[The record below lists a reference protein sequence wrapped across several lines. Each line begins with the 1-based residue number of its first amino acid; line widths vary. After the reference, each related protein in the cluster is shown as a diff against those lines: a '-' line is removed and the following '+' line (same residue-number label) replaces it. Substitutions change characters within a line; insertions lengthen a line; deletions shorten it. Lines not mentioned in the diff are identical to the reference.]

1 MQFPKSI
8 SLYLPFGF
16 ILFSVIILQYVSY
29 RNILHLKENNQAS
42 ATYLKQNNI
51 LGKIKTDMIDADNIK
66 TRIVYQDEKNI
77 HKQFHFLLQSVTK
90 NISLL
95 QKNNSDTSF
104 SKQIDTLSNLTVH
117 YTLNENNVIRLY
129 LSGQTEKAALLDSL
143 SENDSYFDKIE
154 DESDVLIDK
163 YSRKAISL
171 NETGY
176 SKIQRLTF
184 FSWLLTASLF
194 LLIIYRTYHIIQEHE
209 KDKLLHNHLKIAEA
223 DARKSSIVKDQF
235 LANISHE
242 IRTPMNAIIGFTK
255 RLQKTKLTKEQAQYV
270 HSVNVSGENLLTIIN
285 DILDFSKIE
294 AGMYHIHEVV
304 FNLPALLHD
313 LQDLYALKVHE
324 KNIAFTLTMDENI
337 PKELLGDDVRL
348 MQTFSNIVSNAIK
361 FTVKGSI
368 EIHAHIKEETEQILT
383 IDIKIKDTGIGIP
396 AEKINVI
403 FERFQQASFDTN
415 RQYGGTGL
423 GLSIVK
429 QIVELMHGQISVS
442 STEHVGS
449 EFLVSIP
456 FKKVNPKSKPQKHQ
470 MMQDN
475 VDIQFAANILI
486 VEDNPINMQL
496 IELLLHDWK
505 MNVEG
510 ANNGQEALEKLANKS
525 YDIILMDIQ
534 MPMMN
539 GYETTKIIRQDLHLQ
554 TPIIALTAHALAGE
568 KEKCIE
574 AGMNEYATKPIN
586 EDVLFSLIQKHL
598 PKQVNN
604 TEAVNNKAAA
614 TLINLHY
621 TETLL
626 KQNKQKIHAILEN
639 YRSDTP
645 LLMKALQEAIQQN
658 HFQQIAQHSHRLQS
672 SISFVGLDEQV
683 GIPLYTIEQMALQNR
698 DIEQIKQSFIIIEK
712 LVAQSL
718 VEVNQII
725 ERN

>member
-1 MQFPKSI
+1 VQFPKSI

-16 ILFSVIILQYVSY
+16 ILFSVIILQYFSY

-66 TRIVYQDEKNI
+66 TRIVYQDEQNI
-77 HKQFHFLLQSVTK
+77 HKQFQSLLQSVTK

-104 SKQIDTLSNLTVH
+104 SKQIDTLNNLTVH
-117 YTLNENNVIRLY
+117 YTLNESNVIRLY

-270 HSVNVSGENLLTIIN
+270 HAVNVSGENLLAIIN

-337 PKELLGDDVRL
+337 PTELLGDDVRL

-361 FTVKGSI
+361 FTDKGSI
-368 EIHAHIKEETEQILT
+368 EIHANIKEETEQILT

-396 AEKINVI
+396 AEKINLI

-423 GLSIVK
+423 GLAIVK
-429 QIVELMHGQISVS
+429 HIA
-442 STEHVGS
+442 
-449 EFLVSIP
+449 
-456 FKKVNPKSKPQKHQ
+456 NRHQ
-470 MMQDN
+470 
-475 VDIQFAANILI
+475 AN
-486 VEDNPINMQL
+486 
-496 IELLLHDWK
+496 
-505 MNVEG
+505 
-510 ANNGQEALEKLANKS
+510 
-525 YDIILMDIQ
+525 
-534 MPMMN
+534 
-539 GYETTKIIRQDLHLQ
+539 
-554 TPIIALTAHALAGE
+554 
-568 KEKCIE
+568 
-574 AGMNEYATKPIN
+574 
-586 EDVLFSLIQKHL
+586 
-598 PKQVNN
+598 
-604 TEAVNNKAAA
+604 
-614 TLINLHY
+614 
-621 TETLL
+621 
-626 KQNKQKIHAILEN
+626 
-639 YRSDTP
+639 
-645 LLMKALQEAIQQN
+645 
-658 HFQQIAQHSHRLQS
+658 
-672 SISFVGLDEQV
+672 
-683 GIPLYTIEQMALQNR
+683 
-698 DIEQIKQSFIIIEK
+698 
-712 LVAQSL
+712 
-718 VEVNQII
+718 
-725 ERN
+725 